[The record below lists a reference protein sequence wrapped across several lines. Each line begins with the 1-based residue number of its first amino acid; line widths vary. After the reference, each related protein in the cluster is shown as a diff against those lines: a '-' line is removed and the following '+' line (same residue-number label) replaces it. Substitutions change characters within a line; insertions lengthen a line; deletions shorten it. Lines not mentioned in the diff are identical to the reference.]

1 MPRRGGINARL
12 AYDFFRFLKRP
23 LEGLR
28 ADPEYAV
35 AYLNAILEDGD
46 QQELL
51 MALRRVAKAFG
62 GIPKLAGK
70 AELNVTALY
79 KTLSPQGNPE
89 LKGLTALLKAMGMR
103 LAVAPLS

>member
-1 MPRRGGINARL
+1 MPHAPSRSHDEAAI
-12 AYDFFRFLKRP
+12 
-23 LEGLR
+23 EGLR
-28 ADPEYAV
+28 DDPEYAV

-89 LKGLTALLKAMGMR
+89 LRGLTALLKAMGMR
-103 LAVAPLS
+103 LAVAPIS

>member
-1 MPRRGGINARL
+1 MPHATSRAHDEAAI
-12 AYDFFRFLKRP
+12 
-23 LEGLR
+23 EGLR

-35 AYLNAILEDGD
+35 AYLNAILEDDD

>member
-1 MPRRGGINARL
+1 MESTISYGYPYASARIQTGTNCSEN
-12 AYDFFRFLKRP
+12 KSTP
-23 LEGLR
+23 
-28 ADPEYAV
+28 
-35 AYLNAILEDGD
+35 ILEDGD

-51 MALRRVAKAFG
+51 MALRRVANAFG

-89 LKGLTALLKAMGMR
+89 LKGLISLLKAIGMR
-103 LAVAPLS
+103 LAVAPIS